1 MAPPHNQVSY
11 NSLPPP
17 LQFPVFIDTQANRLL
32 VVASHLS
39 EDVC

>member
-11 NSLPPP
+11 NSLPP
-17 LQFPVFIDTQANRLL
+17 LQFPVFIDTQANCLL